1 MMVAGANPSLHD
13 ALRVDTC
20 ARIPIWADSDIVLAR
35 KRARSLASQ
44 LPFSRTDLTYIA
56 TAVSEVARNI
66 VDFAGAGEVV
76 IELLSTPGPHVRV
89 VAHDNGP
96 GILDLALA
104 LTDGQSTC
112 GGLGLGLPGARRLM
126 DEFTVESQVGGGTT
140 VTMVKW
146 CKSG

>member
-1 MMVAGANPSLHD
+1 MVAGTSPSLHD
-13 ALRVDTC
+13 TLPVDDD
-20 ARIPIWADSDIVLAR
+20 ARIPILTDSDIVLAR

-44 LPFSRTDLTYIA
+44 LPFSGTDLTYIA

-76 IELLSTPGPHVRV
+76 IELMPDPGARVRV

-96 GILDLALA
+96 GIVDLALA
-104 LTDGQSTC
+104 LTDGHSTC

-146 CKSG
+146 CTSG

>member
-1 MMVAGANPSLHD
+1 MVAGTSPSLHD
-13 ALRVDTC
+13 ALRVDNCT
-20 ARIPIWADSDIVLAR
+20 RIPIQADSDIVLAR

-66 VDFAGAGEVV
+66 VDFAGTGEVI
-76 IELLSTPGPHVRV
+76 IELLPDPGLRVRV

-96 GILDLALA
+96 GILDLSLA
-104 LTDGQSTC
+104 LTDGYSTR

-126 DEFTVESQVGGGTT
+126 DEFTVKSQVGGGTT